1 MNSFRLPDN
10 MSFGEGALMEPLAV
24 AVYACKRAAISM
36 GLNQKVLVTGAGP
49 VGLLTAMSAKALGA
63 EDVVILGNSLNN
75 WQTFFFLKFYLKL
88 FQISMRV
95 VSISL
100 KRWALIKQC

>member
-1 MNSFRLPDN
+1 

>member
-1 MNSFRLPDN
+1 

-49 VGLLTAMSAKALGA
+49 VGLLTAMAAKALGA

-75 WQTFFFLKFYLKL
+75 WQTVNIKFYSKL

-100 KRWALIKQC
+100 KRWALIKHC

>member
-1 MNSFRLPDN
+1 

-75 WQTFFFLKFYLKL
+75 WQTVKIFFLKFYLKL